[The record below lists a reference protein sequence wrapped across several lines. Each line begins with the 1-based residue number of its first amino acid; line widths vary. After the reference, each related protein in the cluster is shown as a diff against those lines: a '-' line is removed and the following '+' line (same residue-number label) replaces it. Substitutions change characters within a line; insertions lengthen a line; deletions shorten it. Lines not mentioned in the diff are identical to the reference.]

1 MSRTRG
7 PAAATAAWCAC
18 RVCRRVR
25 QRGSVTAETAL
36 VLPILLAFVLG
47 LVWLVSLGV
56 TQARCLD
63 AAREAARALARDVT
77 VQAATD
83 LARRS
88 SPPGADIRIQRDGG
102 AVVVT
107 VSVPAKAPGPIFGAL
122 PAIGLSA
129 TAVSA
134 LEELP

>member
-1 MSRTRG
+1 
-7 PAAATAAWCAC
+7 
-18 RVCRRVR
+18 
-25 QRGSVTAETAL
+25 VTAETAL

-63 AAREAARALARDVT
+63 AAREAARAVARDET

-122 PAIGLSA
+122 PAVGLSA

>member
-1 MSRTRG
+1 MSCSDGWAASAVARRG
-7 PAAATAAWCAC
+7 LRAC
-18 RVCRRVR
+18 ERAR
-25 QRGSVTAETAL
+25 QRGYVTAETAL
-36 VLPILLAFVLG
+36 VLPVLAAFVLG

-63 AAREAARALARDVT
+63 AAREAARALARDET
-77 VQAATD
+77 TSAATD

-88 SPPGADIRIQRDGG
+88 SPPGADIRFRRDGA

-122 PAIGLSA
+122 PAVELSA

-134 LEELP
+134 LEEP